1 MKSRKGITRRG
12 FLKAAGTTA
21 VAAGTSGVWAP
32 AILRAQQQPIKI
44 GHLVPLT
51 GFLSPM
57 GDYATKA
64 GQLAAEEINAAGGV
78 LGRPIQMLSDDETNP
93 GVAVQKATKMIQQ
106 DKVDFLL
113 GTVSSAVALAVM
125 EVAERY
131 QKIFINSGSN
141 SDEIRGAKCNYYT
154 FCTEASNTQYVK
166 AIGRYLVKNKN
177 YKTFY
182 ILTSDYAF
190 GHDLTRVT
198 RRLLAEL
205 GGKEIGHDLV
215 PTGTADYSS
224 YILKV
229 RNANPEVVF
238 CNVAGA
244 DQTTFLKQYT
254 EFGLK
259 IDVAGGVTDT
269 VLMWNA
275 GKDTAQG
282 VWTVIWWGDL
292 DNAWTKNFSTKYRQ
306 KYGLP
311 PENQAWGDY
320 TSIKALAQAIQMAGT
335 TDSKKVVE
343 AMEKI
348 KFDAG
353 KGRELYYRTYDH
365 QLIQPMYVVS
375 IKKTGNR
382 DQWDIFNVV
391 SEVPGKD
398 ESLEVIAPTKEEN
411 PCNMKRA

>member
-1 MKSRKGITRRG
+1 MQGRVTRRN
-12 FLKAAGTTA
+12 FLQTVGGAAA
-21 VAAGTSGVWAP
+21 AAGTSQIVAP
-32 AILRAQQQPIKI
+32 AILKAQQQPIKI
-44 GHLVPLT
+44 GHLIPLS
-51 GFLSPM
+51 GFLAPM
-57 GDYATKA
+57 GDFATKA

-78 LGRPIQMLSDDETNP
+78 LGRQVQMLADDETNP
-93 GVAVQKATKMIQQ
+93 GVAVQKATKFIQQ

-125 EVAERY
+125 DVAERN

-141 SDEIRGAKCNYYT
+141 SDEIRGAKCNYFT
-154 FCTEASNTQYVK
+154 FCSEACNTQYVK
-166 AIGRYLVKNKN
+166 AIGRYLVKAKN

-205 GGKEIGHDLV
+205 GGTKEIGHDLV

-224 YILKV
+224 YLLKV

-238 CNVAGA
+238 CNVAGG

-259 IDVAGGVTDT
+259 NDVAGGVTDT

-275 GKDTAQG
+275 GKETAQG
-282 VWTVIWWGDL
+282 VWTIIWWGDL
-292 DNAWTKNFSTKYRQ
+292 DNAYTKNFVTKYRQ
-306 KYGLP
+306 RFGFP

-320 TSIKALAQAIQMAGT
+320 TSIKVLAEAIKMAGT

-343 AMEKI
+343 ALEKI
-348 KFDAG
+348 RFDGG

-365 QLIQPMYVVS
+365 HLMQPMYVVQ
-375 IKKTGNR
+375 IKKTGNK
-382 DQWDIFNVV
+382 DKYDIFNVIA
-391 SEVPGKD
+391 EVPGKD
-398 ESLEVIAPTKEEN
+398 ESLEAIAPTKEEN
-411 PCNMKRA
+411 PCNMKRG

>member
-1 MKSRKGITRRG
+1 
-12 FLKAAGTTA
+12 
-21 VAAGTSGVWAP
+21 
-32 AILRAQQQPIKI
+32 
-44 GHLVPLT
+44 
-51 GFLSPM
+51 M
-57 GDYATKA
+57 GDYASKA
-64 GQLAAEEINAAGGV
+64 GKLAIEEINAAGGV
-78 LGRPIQMLSDDETNP
+78 LGRQLETIVDDETNP
-93 GVAVQKATKMIQQ
+93 GVGVQKATKMIQQ

-113 GTVSSAVALAVM
+113 GTVSSAVALAIM
-125 EVAERY
+125 DVAERY
-131 QKIFINSGSN
+131 QKIFFNTGSN

-198 RRLLAEL
+198 RRLLNEL

-224 YILKV
+224 YLLKI
-229 RNANPEVVF
+229 RNAKPEVIF

-292 DNAWTKNFSTKYRQ
+292 DNAWTKNFVPQVSAEVRLAAGEPGLGRLHQHQGAGRGHQDGRHHRQ
-306 KYGLP
+306 QEGGRGPGEDQVRRRQGPRAVLP
-311 PENQAWGDY
+311 HLRPPAHAADVRGRHQEDRQQGQVRH
-320 TSIKALAQAIQMAGT
+320 LQRRRRGPGQ
-335 TDSKKVVE
+335 
-343 AMEKI
+343 
-348 KFDAG
+348 
-353 KGRELYYRTYDH
+353 GREPGGDRADQGREPLQHEAR
-365 QLIQPMYVVS
+365 LIPLTAPAPLDVERGRSVS
-375 IKKTGNR
+375 GT
-382 DQWDIFNVV
+382 
-391 SEVPGKD
+391 
-398 ESLEVIAPTKEEN
+398 
-411 PCNMKRA
+411 

>member
-1 MKSRKGITRRG
+1 MSSKGINRRG
-12 FLKAAGTTA
+12 FLKTAGAAAAAAGTA
-21 VAAGTSGVWAP
+21 QFFAP
-32 AILRAQQQPIKI
+32 AILKAQQTPIKI

-57 GDYATKA
+57 GDFASKA
-64 GQLAAEEINAAGGV
+64 GKLAIDEINAAGGV
-78 LGRPIQMLSDDETNP
+78 LGRKLETIVDDETNP
-93 GVAVQKATKMIQQ
+93 GVGVQKATKMIQQ

-125 EVAERY
+125 DVAERY
-131 QKIFINSGSN
+131 QKIFFNTGSN

-198 RRLLAEL
+198 RRLLNEL

-224 YILKV
+224 YLLKV
-229 RNANPEVVF
+229 RNAKPEVIF
-238 CNVAGA
+238 CNVAGG

-269 VLMWNA
+269 VLM
-275 GKDTAQG
+275 
-282 VWTVIWWGDL
+282 
-292 DNAWTKNFSTKYRQ
+292 
-306 KYGLP
+306 
-311 PENQAWGDY
+311 
-320 TSIKALAQAIQMAGT
+320 
-335 TDSKKVVE
+335 
-343 AMEKI
+343 
-348 KFDAG
+348 
-353 KGRELYYRTYDH
+353 
-365 QLIQPMYVVS
+365 
-375 IKKTGNR
+375 
-382 DQWDIFNVV
+382 
-391 SEVPGKD
+391 
-398 ESLEVIAPTKEEN
+398 
-411 PCNMKRA
+411 

>member
-1 MKSRKGITRRG
+1 MKKGMTRRN
-12 FLKAAGTTA
+12 FLKTASAAA
-21 VAAGTSGVWAP
+21 AAAGTSTIFAP

-57 GDYATKA
+57 GDYASKA
-64 GQLAAEEINAAGGV
+64 GKLAIEEINAAGGV
-78 LGRPIQMLSDDETNP
+78 LGRQLETIVDDETNP
-93 GVAVQKATKMIQQ
+93 GVGVQKATKMIQQ

-113 GTVSSAVALAVM
+113 GTVSSAVCLAVM
-125 EVAERY
+125 DVAERY
-131 QKIFINSGSN
+131 QKIFINTGSN

-224 YILKV
+224 YILKI
-229 RNANPEVVF
+229 RNAKPEVVF
-238 CNVAGA
+238 VNVAGA
-244 DQTTFLKQYT
+244 DQTTFLKQYS

-275 GKDTAQG
+275 GKETAQG
-282 VWTVIWWGDL
+282 VWTLIWWGDL
-292 DNAWTKNFSTKYRQ
+292 DNPWTKNFTSKYRQ
-306 KYGLP
+306 KYGIP

-320 TSIKALAQAIQMAGT
+320 TSINALAQAIKMAGT
-335 TDSKKVVE
+335 TDTKKVIE

-348 KFDAG
+348 KFDGG
-353 KGRELYYRTYDH
+353 KGRDLYYRPYDH
-365 QLIQPMYVVS
+365 QLIQPMYVVD
-375 IKKTGNR
+375 IKKTGNK
-382 DQWDIFNVV
+382 DKYDIFNVV
-391 SEVPGKD
+391 AEVPGKD
-398 ESLEVIAPTKEEN
+398 ENMEAIAPTKEEN
-411 PCNMKRA
+411 PCNMKRG

>member
-1 MKSRKGITRRG
+1 MKKGMTRRN
-12 FLKAAGTTA
+12 FLKTATAAA
-21 VAAGTSGVWAP
+21 AAAGTSQIFAP
-32 AILRAQQQPIKI
+32 AFLKAQQTPIKI

-57 GDYATKA
+57 GDYASKA
-64 GQLAAEEINAAGGV
+64 GKLAIEEINAAGGV
-78 LGRPIQMLSDDETNP
+78 LGRQLETIVDDETNP
-93 GVAVQKATKMIQQ
+93 GVGVQKATKLIQQ

-113 GTVSSAVALAVM
+113 GTVSSAVALAIM
-125 EVAERY
+125 DVAERY
-131 QKIFINSGSN
+131 QKIFFNTGSN
-141 SDEIRGAKCNYYT
+141 SDEIRGGKCNYYT

-198 RRLLAEL
+198 RRLLNEL

-224 YILKV
+224 YLLKI
-229 RNANPEVVF
+229 RNAKPEVIF
-238 CNVAGA
+238 CNVAGG

-292 DNAWTKNFSTKYRQ
+292 EQRVHQEIRDRRIGRSTASRRRTRP
-306 KYGLP
+306 GATTPASRCLA
-311 PENQAWGDY
+311 EA
-320 TSIKALAQAIQMAGT
+320 IKMAGT
-335 TDSKKVVE
+335 TESKKVVE
-343 AMEKI
+343 ALEKI
-348 KFDAG
+348 KFDGG

-365 QLIQPMYVVS
+365 QLMQPMYVVD
-375 IKKTGNR
+375 IKKTGNK
-382 DQWDIFNVV
+382 DKYDIFNIVA
-391 SEVPGKD
+391 EVPGKD
-398 ESLEVIAPTKEEN
+398 ESLEVIAATKEEN
-411 PCNMKRA
+411 PCSMKRG

>member
-1 MKSRKGITRRG
+1 MKKGMTRRN
-12 FLKAAGTTA
+12 FLKTATAAA
-21 VAAGTSGVWAP
+21 AAAGTSQIIAP
-32 AILRAQQQPIKI
+32 AFLKAQQTPIKI

-57 GDYATKA
+57 GDYASKA
-64 GQLAAEEINAAGGV
+64 GKLATEEINAAGGV
-78 LGRPIQMLSDDETNP
+78 LGRQLETIVDDETNP
-93 GVAVQKATKMIQQ
+93 GVGVQKATKMIQQ

-113 GTVSSAVALAVM
+113 GTVSSAVALAIM
-125 EVAERY
+125 DVAERY
-131 QKIFINSGSN
+131 QKIFINTGSN
-141 SDEIRGAKCNYYT
+141 SDDIRGKNCNYYT
-154 FCTEASNTQYVK
+154 FSTEASNTQYVK

-224 YILKV
+224 YILKI
-229 RNANPEVVF
+229 RNAKPEVVF
-238 CNVAGA
+238 VNVAGA
-244 DQTTFLKQYT
+244 DQTTFLKQYS

-275 GKDTAQG
+275 GKETAQG
-282 VWTVIWWGDL
+282 VWTLIWWGDL
-292 DNAWTKNFSTKYRQ
+292 DNPWTKNFTSKYRQ
-306 KYGLP
+306 KYGMP

-320 TSIKALAQAIQMAGT
+320 TSINALAQAIKMAGS
-335 TDSKKVVE
+335 TDTKKVIE

-348 KFDAG
+348 KFDGG
-353 KGRELYYRTYDH
+353 KGRELYYRPYDH
-365 QLIQPMYVVS
+365 QLIQPMYVVD
-375 IKKTGNR
+375 IKKTGNK
-382 DQWDIFNVV
+382 DKYDIFNVV
-391 SEVPGKD
+391 AEVPGKD
-398 ESLEVIAPTKEEN
+398 ENMEAIAPTKEEN
-411 PCNMKRA
+411 PCNMKRG

>member
-1 MKSRKGITRRG
+1 MIKKSLSRRN
-12 FLKAAGTTA
+12 FLKAAGATA
-21 VAAGTSGVWAP
+21 AVAGTSGIFAP
-32 AILRAQQQPIKI
+32 AILRAQQTPIKI

-57 GDYATKA
+57 GDYASKA
-64 GQLAAEEINAAGGV
+64 GKLAIEEINAAGGV
-78 LGRPIQMLSDDETNP
+78 LGRQLETIVDDETNP
-93 GVAVQKATKMIQQ
+93 GVGVQKATKMIQQ

-113 GTVSSAVALAVM
+113 GTVSSAVALAIM
-125 EVAERY
+125 DVAERY
-131 QKIFINSGSN
+131 QKIFINTGSN
-141 SDEIRGAKCNYYT
+141 SDEIRGGKCNYYT

-198 RRLLAEL
+198 RRLLGEL
-205 GGKEIGHDLV
+205 GGKEVGHDLV

-224 YILKV
+224 FILKI
-229 RNANPEVVF
+229 RNAKPEVVF
-238 CNVAGA
+238 VNVAGA
-244 DQTTFLKQYT
+244 DQTTFLKQYS

-275 GKDTAQG
+275 GKETAQG
-282 VWTVIWWGDL
+282 VWTLIWWGDL
-292 DNAWTKNFSTKYRQ
+292 DNPWTKNFTSKYRQ
-306 KYGLP
+306 KYGIP

-320 TSIKALAQAIQMAGT
+320 TSINALAQAIKLAGS
-335 TDSKKVVE
+335 TDTKKVIE

-348 KFDAG
+348 KFDGG

-365 QLIQPMYVVS
+365 QLIQPMYVVD
-375 IKKTGNR
+375 IKKTGNK
-382 DQWDIFNVV
+382 DKYDIFNVV
-391 SEVPGKD
+391 AEVPGKD
-398 ESLEVIAPTKEEN
+398 ENMESIAPTKEEN
-411 PCNMKRA
+411 PCNMKRG

>member
-1 MKSRKGITRRG
+1 MIKKSLSRRN
-12 FLKAAGTTA
+12 FLKAAGATA
-21 VAAGTSGVWAP
+21 AVAGTSGIFAP
-32 AILRAQQQPIKI
+32 AILRAQQTPIKI

-57 GDYATKA
+57 GDYASKA
-64 GQLAAEEINAAGGV
+64 GKLAVEEINAAGGV
-78 LGRPIQMLSDDETNP
+78 LGRQLETIVDDETNP
-93 GVAVQKATKMIQQ
+93 GVGVQKATKMIQQ

-125 EVAERY
+125 DVAERY
-131 QKIFINSGSN
+131 QKIFFNTGSN
-141 SDEIRGAKCNYYT
+141 SDEIRGGKCNYYT

-198 RRLLAEL
+198 RRLLNEL

-224 YILKV
+224 FILKI
-229 RNANPEVVF
+229 RNAKPEVIFV
-238 CNVAGA
+238 NLAGA
-244 DQTTFLKQYT
+244 DQTTFLKQYS

-275 GKDTAQG
+275 GKETAQG
-282 VWTVIWWGDL
+282 VWTLIWWGDL
-292 DNAWTKNFSTKYRQ
+292 DNPWTKNFVSKYRA

-320 TSIKALAQAIQMAGT
+320 TSIKVLAEAIKMAGT
-335 TDSKKVVE
+335 TESKKVVE
-343 AMEKI
+343 ALEKI
-348 KFDAG
+348 KFDGG

-365 QLIQPMYVVS
+365 QLMQPMYVVD
-375 IKKTGNR
+375 IKKTGNK
-382 DQWDIFNVV
+382 DKWDIFNVV
-391 SEVPGKD
+391 AEMPGKD

-411 PCNMKRA
+411 PCNMKRG

>member
-1 MKSRKGITRRG
+1 MKKGMTRRN
-12 FLKAAGTTA
+12 FLKTATAAA
-21 VAAGTSGVWAP
+21 AAAGTSQIFAP
-32 AILRAQQQPIKI
+32 AILKAQQTPIKI
-44 GHLVPLT
+44 GHLIPLS
-51 GFLSPM
+51 GFLAPM
-57 GDYATKA
+57 GDFAQKA

-78 LGRPIQMLSDDETNP
+78 LGRQIQTLADDETNP
-93 GVAVQKATKMIQQ
+93 GVAVQKATKFIQQ

-125 EVAERY
+125 DVAERY
-131 QKIFINSGSN
+131 QKIFINTGSN

-154 FCTEASNTQYVK
+154 FCSEASNTQYVK

-198 RRLLAEL
+198 RRLLNEL

-224 YILKV
+224 YLLKV
-229 RNANPEVVF
+229 RNAKPEVIFV
-238 CNVAGA
+238 NVAGA

-275 GKDTAQG
+275 GKETAQG
-282 VWTVIWWGDL
+282 VWTLIWWGDL
-292 DNAWTKNFSTKYRQ
+292 DNAWTKNFVSKYRQ
-306 KYGLP
+306 KYGFP

-320 TSIKALAQAIQMAGT
+320 SSIKVLAEAIKMAGT

-343 AMEKI
+343 ALEKI
-348 KFDAG
+348 KFDGG

-365 QLIQPMYVVS
+365 QLMQPMYVVD
-375 IKKTGNR
+375 IKKTGNK
-382 DQWDIFNVV
+382 DKWDIFNVV
-391 SEVPGKD
+391 AEVPGKD

-411 PCNMKRA
+411 PCNMKRG

>member
-1 MKSRKGITRRG
+1 MSMKGVTRRRFIKATG
-12 FLKAAGTTA
+12 AAAAAGTA
-21 VAAGTSGVWAP
+21 QIFAP
-32 AILRAQQQPIKI
+32 AILKAQQQPIKI

-51 GFLSPM
+51 GFLGPM
-57 GDYATKA
+57 GDYAAKA
-64 GQLAAEEINAAGGV
+64 GKLAVEEINAAGGV
-78 LGRPIQMLSDDETNP
+78 LGRQVETIVDDETNP
-93 GVAVQKATKMIQQ
+93 GVGVQKATKMIQQ

-113 GTVSSAVALAVM
+113 GTVSSAVALAIM
-125 EVAERY
+125 DVAERY
-131 QKIFINSGSN
+131 QKIFFNTGSN

-154 FCTEASNTQYVK
+154 FSTEASNTQYVK
-166 AIGRYLVKNKN
+166 TIGRYLLKNRH

-198 RRLLAEL
+198 RRLLNEL

-224 YILKV
+224 YILKI
-229 RNANPEVVF
+229 RNAKPECIIV
-238 CNVAGA
+238 NVAGS
-244 DQTTFLKQYT
+244 DQTTFLKQYS
-254 EFGLK
+254 EFGLN
-259 IDVAGGVTDT
+259 IDIAGGVTDT

-275 GKDTAQG
+275 GKDAAQG
-282 VWTVIWWGDL
+282 VWTLIWWGDL
-292 DNAWTKNFSTKYRQ
+292 DNAWTKNFSSKYRQ

-320 TSIKALAQAIQMAGT
+320 TSLKALAEAVKMAGT

-343 AMEKI
+343 ALEKI
-348 KFDAG
+348 KFDGG

-382 DQWDIFNVV
+382 DKWDIFNVV
-391 SEVPGKD
+391 AEVPGKD

>member
-1 MKSRKGITRRG
+1 VGG
-12 FLKAAGTTA
+12 AAA
-21 VAAGTSGVWAP
+21 AAGTSQIVAP
-32 AILRAQQQPIKI
+32 AILKAQQQPIKI
-44 GHLVPLT
+44 GHLIPLS
-51 GFLSPM
+51 GFLAPM
-57 GDYATKA
+57 GDFATKA

-78 LGRPIQMLSDDETNP
+78 LGRQVQMLADDETNP
-93 GVAVQKATKMIQQ
+93 GVAVQKATKFIQQ

-125 EVAERY
+125 DVAERN

-141 SDEIRGAKCNYYT
+141 SDEIRGAKCNYFT
-154 FCTEASNTQYVK
+154 FCSEACNTQYVK
-166 AIGRYLVKNKN
+166 AIGRYLVKAKN

-205 GGKEIGHDLV
+205 GGTKEIGHDLV

-224 YILKV
+224 YLLKV

-238 CNVAGA
+238 CNVAGG

-259 IDVAGGVTDT
+259 NDVAGGVTDT

-275 GKDTAQG
+275 GKETAQG
-282 VWTVIWWGDL
+282 VWTIIWWGDL
-292 DNAWTKNFSTKYRQ
+292 DNAYTKNFVTKYRQ
-306 KYGLP
+306 RFGFP

-320 TSIKALAQAIQMAGT
+320 TSIKVLAEAIKMAGT

-343 AMEKI
+343 ALEKI
-348 KFDAG
+348 RFDGG

-365 QLIQPMYVVS
+365 QLMQPMYVVQ
-375 IKKTGNR
+375 IKKTGNK
-382 DQWDIFNVV
+382 DKYDIFNVIA
-391 SEVPGKD
+391 EVPGKD
-398 ESLEVIAPTKEEN
+398 ESLEAIAPTKEEN
-411 PCNMKRA
+411 PCNMKRG

>member
-1 MKSRKGITRRG
+1 MKKREISRRH
-12 FLKAAGTTA
+12 FLKTTCGLA
-21 VAAGTSGVWAP
+21 VAAGASQIFAP
-32 AILRAQQQPIKI
+32 AILKAQQQPIKI
-44 GHLVPLT
+44 GHLIPLT

-57 GDYATKA
+57 GDYAAKA
-64 GQLAAEEINAAGGV
+64 GKLAIEEINAAGGV
-78 LGRPIQMLSDDETNP
+78 LGRQMETIVDDETNP
-93 GVAVQKATKMIQQ
+93 GVGVQKATKMIQQ

-113 GTVSSAVALAVM
+113 GTVSSAVALAIM
-125 EVAERY
+125 DVAERY
-131 QKIFINSGSN
+131 QKIFINTGSN
-141 SDEIRGAKCNYYT
+141 SDEIRGRKCNYYT
-154 FCTEASNTQYVK
+154 FSTEASNTQYVK
-166 AIGRYLVKNKN
+166 AIGRYLVKSKN

-205 GGKEIGHDLV
+205 GGKEVGHDLV

-224 YILKV
+224 YILKI

-244 DQTTFLKQYT
+244 DQTTFLKQYS

-275 GKDTAQG
+275 GKDAAQG
-282 VWTVIWWGDL
+282 VWTLIWWGDL
-292 DNAWTKNFSTKYRQ
+292 DNPWTKNFTSKYRQ
-306 KYGLP
+306 KYGMP

-320 TSIKALAQAIQMAGT
+320 TSIKALAQAIKQAGT
-335 TDSKKVVE
+335 TEAKKVIE
-343 AMEKI
+343 ALEKI
-348 KFDAG
+348 KFDGG
-353 KGRELYYRTYDH
+353 KGRELYYRPYDH

-375 IKKTGNR
+375 IKKTGNK
-382 DQWDIFNVV
+382 DQYDIFNVV
-391 SEVPGKD
+391 AEVPGKD
-398 ESLEVIAPTKEEN
+398 ENMEAIAPTKEEN
-411 PCNMKRA
+411 PCNMNRG

>member
-1 MKSRKGITRRG
+1 MQGRVTRRN
-12 FLKAAGTTA
+12 FLQTVGGAAA
-21 VAAGTSGVWAP
+21 AAGTSQIVAP
-32 AILRAQQQPIKI
+32 AILKAQQQPIKI
-44 GHLVPLT
+44 GHLIPLS
-51 GFLSPM
+51 GFLAPM
-57 GDYATKA
+57 GDFATKA

-78 LGRPIQMLSDDETNP
+78 LGRQVQMLADDETNP
-93 GVAVQKATKMIQQ
+93 GVAVQKATKFIQQ

-113 GTVSSAVALAVM
+113 VTVSSAVALAVM
-125 EVAERY
+125 DVAERN

-141 SDEIRGAKCNYYT
+141 SDEIRGAKCNYFT
-154 FCTEASNTQYVK
+154 FCSEACNTQYVK
-166 AIGRYLVKNKN
+166 AIGRYLVKAKN

-205 GGKEIGHDLV
+205 GGTKEIGHDLV

-224 YILKV
+224 YLLKV

-238 CNVAGA
+238 CNVAGG

-259 IDVAGGVTDT
+259 NDVAGGVTDT

-275 GKDTAQG
+275 GKETAQG
-282 VWTVIWWGDL
+282 VWTIIWWGDL
-292 DNAWTKNFSTKYRQ
+292 DNAYTKNFVTKYRQ
-306 KYGLP
+306 RFGFP

-320 TSIKALAQAIQMAGT
+320 TSIKVLAEAIKMAGT

-343 AMEKI
+343 ALEKI
-348 KFDAG
+348 RFDGG

-365 QLIQPMYVVS
+365 QLMQPMYVVQ
-375 IKKTGNR
+375 IKKTGNK
-382 DQWDIFNVV
+382 DKYDIFNVIA
-391 SEVPGKD
+391 EVPGKD
-398 ESLEVIAPTKEEN
+398 ESLEAIAPTKEEN
-411 PCNMKRA
+411 PCNMKRG

>member
-1 MKSRKGITRRG
+1 MKKSMTRRN
-12 FLKAAGTTA
+12 FLKTATAAA
-21 VAAGTSGVWAP
+21 AAAGTSQIFAP
-32 AILRAQQQPIKI
+32 AILKAQQQPIKI

-57 GDYATKA
+57 GDYASKA
-64 GQLAAEEINAAGGV
+64 GKLAIEEINAAGGV
-78 LGRPIQMLSDDETNP
+78 LGRKLETIVDDETNP
-93 GVAVQKATKMIQQ
+93 GVGVQKATKMIQQ

-125 EVAERY
+125 DVAERY
-131 QKIFINSGSN
+131 QKIFFNTGSN

-166 AIGRYLVKNKN
+166 AIGRYLVKSKN

-198 RRLLAEL
+198 RRLLNEL

-224 YILKV
+224 YLLKV
-229 RNANPEVVF
+229 RNAKPEVIF
-238 CNVAGA
+238 CNVAGG

-292 DNAWTKNFSTKYRQ
+292 NNEFTKKFVSAYRQ
-306 KYGLP
+306 KYGQP

-320 TSIKALAQAIQMAGT
+320 TSIKVLAQAIQQAGT
-335 TDSKKVVE
+335 TDSKKVVD
-343 AMEKI
+343 ALEKI
-348 KFDAG
+348 KFDGG

-365 QLIQPMYVVS
+365 QLMQPMYVVD
-375 IKKTGNR
+375 IKKTGNK
-382 DQWDIFNVV
+382 DKYDIFNIVA
-391 SEVPGKD
+391 EVPGKD

-411 PCNMKRA
+411 PCNMKRG

>member
-1 MKSRKGITRRG
+1 MKKGMTRRN
-12 FLKAAGTTA
+12 FLKTAGAAAAAAGTTQIF
-21 VAAGTSGVWAP
+21 AP

-44 GHLVPLT
+44 GHLIPLT

-57 GDYATKA
+57 GDYAAKA
-64 GQLAAEEINAAGGV
+64 GKLAIEEINGAGGV
-78 LGRPIQMLSDDETNP
+78 LGKPLETIVDDETNP
-93 GVAVQKATKMIQQ
+93 GVGVQKATKMIQQ

-113 GTVSSAVALAVM
+113 GTVSSAVCLAVM
-125 EVAERY
+125 DVAERY

-141 SDEIRGAKCNYYT
+141 SDDIRGKNCNYYT

-205 GGKEIGHDLV
+205 GGKEVGHDLV

-229 RNANPEVVF
+229 RNANPEVIF

-244 DQTTFLKQYT
+244 DQTTFLKQYS

-282 VWTVIWWGDL
+282 VWTLIWWGDL
-292 DNAWTKNFSTKYRQ
+292 DNPWTKNFTAKYRQ
-306 KYGLP
+306 KYGFP

-320 TSIKALAQAIQMAGT
+320 TSIKALAQAVNLAGT

-375 IKKTGNR
+375 IKKTGNK
-382 DQWDIFNVV
+382 DKYDIFNVV
-391 SEVPGKD
+391 AEVPGKD
-398 ESLEVIAPTKEEN
+398 ENLEVIAPTKEEN
-411 PCNMKRA
+411 PCNMKRG

>member
-1 MKSRKGITRRG
+1 MKKRISRRG
-12 FLKAAGTTA
+12 FLKAAATTA
-21 VAAGTSGVWAP
+21 VAAGTSGLFAP
-32 AILRAQQQPIKI
+32 AILRAQPRPIKI

-51 GFLSPM
+51 GFLSPL
-57 GDYATKA
+57 GDYASKA
-64 GQLAAEEINAAGGV
+64 GKLAVEEINAAGGV
-78 LGRPIQMLSDDETNP
+78 LGRQLETIVDDETNP
-93 GVAVQKATKMIQQ
+93 GVGVQKATKMIQQ

-125 EVAERY
+125 DVAERY
-131 QKIFINSGSN
+131 QKIFINTGSN

-166 AIGRYLVKNKN
+166 AIGRYLVKHKN

-198 RRLLAEL
+198 RRLLGEL

-215 PTGTADYSS
+215 PTGTTDYSS
-224 YILKV
+224 FILKI
-229 RNANPEVVF
+229 RNANTEVVF

-244 DQTTFLKQYT
+244 DQTTFLKQYS

-275 GKDTAQG
+275 GKDAAQG

-292 DNAWTKNFSTKYRQ
+292 DNPWTKNFTSKYRQ

-320 TSIKALAQAIQMAGT
+320 TSIKALAQAITMAGT
-335 TDSKKVVE
+335 TDTRKVIE

-348 KFDAG
+348 KFDGG

-375 IKKTGNR
+375 IKKTGNK
-382 DQWDIFNVV
+382 DKYDIFNVEA
-391 SEVPGKD
+391 EVPGGN
-398 ESLEVIAPTKEEN
+398 ESAEAIAPTKEEN
-411 PCNMKRA
+411 PCNMKRV

>member
-1 MKSRKGITRRG
+1 MKKGVTRRG
-12 FLKAAGTTA
+12 FLKAAATTA
-21 VAAGTSGVWAP
+21 AAAGAIEIFAP

-57 GDYATKA
+57 GDYASKA
-64 GQLAAEEINAAGGV
+64 GKLAVEEINAAGGV
-78 LGRPIQMLSDDETNP
+78 LGRKLETIVDDETNP
-93 GVAVQKATKMIQQ
+93 GVGVQKATKMIQQ

-113 GTVSSAVALAVM
+113 GTVSSAVALAIM
-125 EVAERY
+125 DVADRY
-131 QKIFINSGSN
+131 QKIFFNTGSN
-141 SDEIRGAKCNYYT
+141 SDDIRGKNCNYYT
-154 FCTEASNTQYVK
+154 FSTEASNTQYVK

-198 RRLLAEL
+198 RRLLNEL

-224 YILKV
+224 YLLKI
-229 RNANPEVVF
+229 RNANPEVIFV
-238 CNVAGA
+238 NVAGA

-254 EFGLK
+254 EFGMK

-275 GKDTAQG
+275 GKETAQG
-282 VWTVIWWGDL
+282 VWTLIWWGDL
-292 DNAWTKNFSTKYRQ
+292 DNAWTKNFVSKYRA

-320 TSIKALAQAIQMAGT
+320 TSLKVLAEAIKMAGT

-343 AMEKI
+343 ALEKV
-348 KFDAG
+348 KFDGG
-353 KGRELYYRTYDH
+353 KGRELYYRTWDH
-365 QLIQPMYVVS
+365 QLIQPMYVVD
-375 IKKTGNR
+375 IKKTGNK
-382 DQWDIFNVV
+382 DKWDVFNVV
-391 SEVPGKD
+391 AEVPGKD
-398 ESLEVIAPTKEEN
+398 ENMESIAPTKEEN

>member
-1 MKSRKGITRRG
+1 MSTKGINRRG
-12 FLKAAGTTA
+12 FLKTAGAAAAAAGTA
-21 VAAGTSGVWAP
+21 QFFAP
-32 AILRAQQQPIKI
+32 AILKAQQTPIKI

-57 GDYATKA
+57 GDFASKA
-64 GQLAAEEINAAGGV
+64 GKLAIEEINAAGGV
-78 LGRPIQMLSDDETNP
+78 LGRKLETIVDDETNP
-93 GVAVQKATKMIQQ
+93 GVGVQKATKMIQQ

-125 EVAERY
+125 DVAERY
-131 QKIFINSGSN
+131 QKIFFNTGSN

-198 RRLLAEL
+198 RRLLNEL

-224 YILKV
+224 FLLKV
-229 RNANPEVVF
+229 RNAKPEVIF
-238 CNVAGA
+238 CNVAGS

-269 VLMWNA
+269 ILMWNT

-292 DNAWTKNFSTKYRQ
+292 DNPWTKNFTAKYRQ
-306 KYGLP
+306 KYGQP

-320 TSIKALAQAIQMAGT
+320 TSIKVLAEAIKMAGT

-343 AMEKI
+343 ALEKV
-348 KFDAG
+348 KFDGG
-353 KGRELYYRTYDH
+353 KGRELYYRAYDH
-365 QLIQPMYVVS
+365 QLMQPMYVVD
-375 IKKTGNR
+375 IKKTGNK
-382 DQWDIFNVV
+382 DKWDIFNVV
-391 SEVPGKD
+391 GEVPGKD

-411 PCNMKRA
+411 PCNMKRG

>member
-21 VAAGTSGVWAP
+21 MVAGTSGVWAP
-32 AILRAQQQPIKI
+32 AILKAQQQPIKI
-44 GHLVPLT
+44 GHLIPLT

-64 GQLAAEEINAAGGV
+64 GQLAAEEINASGGV
-78 LGRPIQMLSDDETNP
+78 LGRPIQMLADDETNP

-154 FCTEASNTQYVK
+154 FCSEASNTQYVK

-238 CNVAGA
+238 CNVAGG
-244 DQTTFLKQYT
+244 DQTTFLKQYS

-292 DNAWTKNFSTKYRQ
+292 NNEYTKNFVTKYRQ

-320 TSIKALAQAIQMAGT
+320 TSVKALAQAVQMAGT

-353 KGRELYYRTYDH
+353 KGRELYYRPYDH
-365 QLIQPMYVVS
+365 QLMQPMYVVS
-375 IKKTGNR
+375 IKKTGNK

>member
-1 MKSRKGITRRG
+1 MKKGMTRRN
-12 FLKAAGTTA
+12 FLKTAGAAA
-21 VAAGTSGVWAP
+21 AAAGTSQIYAP
-32 AILRAQQQPIKI
+32 AILRAQQTPIKI
-44 GHLVPLT
+44 GHLIPLS
-51 GFLSPM
+51 GFLAPM
-57 GDYATKA
+57 GDFATKA

-78 LGRPIQMLSDDETNP
+78 LGRQIQMLADDETNP
-93 GVAVQKATKMIQQ
+93 GVAVQKATKFIQQ

-125 EVAERY
+125 DVAERN
-131 QKIFINSGSN
+131 QKIFINTGSN

-154 FCTEASNTQYVK
+154 FCSEACNTQYVK
-166 AIGRYLVKNKN
+166 AIGRYLVKAKN

-205 GGKEIGHDLV
+205 GGTKEVGHDLV

-224 YILKV
+224 YLLKV

-238 CNVAGA
+238 CNVAGG

-259 IDVAGGVTDT
+259 NDVAGGVTDT

-292 DNAWTKNFSTKYRQ
+292 DNAYTKNFVTKYRQ
-306 KYGLP
+306 RFGFP

-320 TSIKALAQAIQMAGT
+320 TSIKVLAEAIKMAGT

-343 AMEKI
+343 ALEKV
-348 KFDAG
+348 KFDGG

-365 QLIQPMYVVS
+365 QLMQPMYVVQ
-375 IKKTGNR
+375 IKKTGNK
-382 DQWDIFNVV
+382 DKYDIFNVIA
-391 SEVPGKD
+391 EVPGKD
-398 ESLEVIAPTKEEN
+398 ESLEAIAPTKEEN
-411 PCNMKRA
+411 PCNMKRG

>member
-1 MKSRKGITRRG
+1 
-12 FLKAAGTTA
+12 
-21 VAAGTSGVWAP
+21 
-32 AILRAQQQPIKI
+32 
-44 GHLVPLT
+44 
-51 GFLSPM
+51 
-57 GDYATKA
+57 
-64 GQLAAEEINAAGGV
+64 
-78 LGRPIQMLSDDETNP
+78 
-93 GVAVQKATKMIQQ
+93 MIQQ

-125 EVAERY
+125 DVAERY
-131 QKIFINSGSN
+131 QKIFFNTGSN

-198 RRLLAEL
+198 RRLLNEL

-224 YILKV
+224 FLLKV
-229 RNANPEVVF
+229 RNAKPEVIF
-238 CNVAGA
+238 CNVAGS

-269 VLMWNA
+269 ILMWNT

-292 DNAWTKNFSTKYRQ
+292 DNPWTKNFTAKYRQ
-306 KYGLP
+306 KYGQP

-320 TSIKALAQAIQMAGT
+320 TSIKVLAEAIKMAGT
-335 TDSKKVVE
+335 TESKKVAE
-343 AMEKI
+343 ALEKV
-348 KFDAG
+348 KFDGG
-353 KGRELYYRTYDH
+353 KGRELYYRAYDH
-365 QLIQPMYVVS
+365 QLMQPMYVVD
-375 IKKTGNR
+375 IKKTGNK
-382 DQWDIFNVV
+382 DKWDIFNVV
-391 SEVPGKD
+391 GEVPGKD
-398 ESLEVIAPTKEEN
+398 ESLEVIASTKEEN
-411 PCNMKRA
+411 TCNMKRG

>member
-1 MKSRKGITRRG
+1 MKKGISRRS
-12 FLKAAGTTA
+12 FLKTAGG
-21 VAAGTSGVWAP
+21 VAAAASTAQIFAP

-57 GDYATKA
+57 GDYASKA
-64 GQLAAEEINAAGGV
+64 GKLAVEEINAAGGV
-78 LGRPIQMLSDDETNP
+78 LGRKLETIVEDETNP
-93 GVAVQKATKMIQQ
+93 GVGVQKATKLIQQ
-106 DKVDFLL
+106 DKADFLL
-113 GTVSSAVALAVM
+113 GTVSSAVALAIM
-125 EVAERY
+125 PVAERY
-131 QKIFINSGSN
+131 QKIFFNTGSN

-166 AIGRYLVKNKN
+166 AIGRYLIKNKN
-177 YKTFY
+177 YKSFY

-229 RNANPEVVF
+229 RNAKPECII
-238 CNVAGA
+238 CNVAGS
-244 DQTTFLKQYT
+244 DQTTFLKQYS

-275 GKDTAQG
+275 GKEAAQG
-282 VWTVIWWGDL
+282 VWTVIWWGDV
-292 DNAWTKNFSTKYRQ
+292 DNTWTKNFVAKYRA
-306 KYGLP
+306 KYNMP

-320 TSIKALAQAIQMAGT
+320 ASLKALAEAIKMAGT

-343 AMEKI
+343 ALEKV
-348 KFDAG
+348 KFDGG
-353 KGRELYYRTYDH
+353 KGRELYYRSYDH
-365 QLIQPMYVVS
+365 QLMQPMYVAS
-375 IKKTGNR
+375 IKKTGNK
-382 DQWDIFNVV
+382 DKWDIFNIEA
-391 SEVPGKD
+391 SVPGKD

-411 PCNMKRA
+411 PCDMKRG

>member
-1 MKSRKGITRRG
+1 MEKKSISRRR
-12 FLKAAGTTA
+12 FIKTASAAAAAAGTA
-21 VAAGTSGVWAP
+21 QIFAP
-32 AILRAQQQPIKI
+32 AILKAQQQPIKI

-57 GDYATKA
+57 GDFASKA
-64 GQLAAEEINAAGGV
+64 GKLAIEEINAAGGV
-78 LGRPIQMLSDDETNP
+78 LGRKLETIVDDETNP
-93 GVAVQKATKMIQQ
+93 GVGVQKATKMIQQ

-125 EVAERY
+125 DVAERY
-131 QKIFINSGSN
+131 QKIFFNTGSN

-198 RRLLAEL
+198 RRLLNEL

-224 YILKV
+224 FLLKV
-229 RNANPEVVF
+229 RNAKPEVIF
-238 CNVAGA
+238 CNVAGS

-269 VLMWNA
+269 ILMWNT

-292 DNAWTKNFSTKYRQ
+292 DNPWTKNFTAKYRQ
-306 KYGLP
+306 KYGQP

-320 TSIKALAQAIQMAGT
+320 TSIKVLAGAIKMAGT
-335 TDSKKVVE
+335 TESKKVVE
-343 AMEKI
+343 ALEKI
-348 KFDAG
+348 KFDGG

-365 QLIQPMYVVS
+365 QLMQPMYVVD
-375 IKKTGNR
+375 IKKTGNK
-382 DQWDIFNVV
+382 DKYDIFNIVA
-391 SEVPGKD
+391 EVPGKD
-398 ESLEVIAPTKEEN
+398 ESLEVIAATKEEN
-411 PCNMKRA
+411 PCSMKRG

>member
-1 MKSRKGITRRG
+1 MKKGVTRRG
-12 FLKAAGTTA
+12 FLKAAATTA
-21 VAAGTSGVWAP
+21 VAAGASQIFAP

-44 GHLVPLT
+44 GHLIPLT

-57 GDYATKA
+57 GDYASKA
-64 GQLAAEEINAAGGV
+64 GKLAIEEINAAGGV
-78 LGRPIQMLSDDETNP
+78 LGRQLETIVDDETNP

-125 EVAERY
+125 DVAERY

-141 SDEIRGAKCNYYT
+141 SDEIRGGKCNYYT

-198 RRLLAEL
+198 RRLLGEL
-205 GGKEIGHDLV
+205 GGKEVGHDLV

-224 YILKV
+224 FILKI
-229 RNANPEVVF
+229 RNAKPEVVF
-238 CNVAGA
+238 VNVAGA
-244 DQTTFLKQYT
+244 DQTTFLKQYS

-275 GKDTAQG
+275 GKETAQG
-282 VWTVIWWGDL
+282 VWTLIWWGDL
-292 DNAWTKNFSTKYRQ
+292 DNPWTKNFTSKYRQ
-306 KYGLP
+306 KYGIP

-320 TSIKALAQAIQMAGT
+320 TSINALAQAIKMAGT
-335 TDSKKVVE
+335 TDTKKVIA
-343 AMEKI
+343 AMAKI
-348 KFDAG
+348 KFDGG
-353 KGRELYYRTYDH
+353 KGREQHYPTHDH
-365 QLIQPMYVVS
+365 QLMQPMYVVS
-375 IKKTGNR
+375 IKKTGNK
-382 DQWDIFNVV
+382 DKYDIFNVV
-391 SEVPGKD
+391 TEVPGKD
-398 ESLEVIAPTKEEN
+398 ENMEAIAPTKEEN
-411 PCNMKRA
+411 PCNMKRG

>member
-1 MKSRKGITRRG
+1 MERKGISRRR
-12 FLKAAGTTA
+12 FIRTASAAAAAAGTA
-21 VAAGTSGVWAP
+21 QIFAP
-32 AILRAQQQPIKI
+32 AILKAQQQPIKI

-57 GDYATKA
+57 GDFASKA
-64 GQLAAEEINAAGGV
+64 GKLAIEEINAAGGV
-78 LGRPIQMLSDDETNP
+78 LGRKLETIVDDETNP
-93 GVAVQKATKMIQQ
+93 GVGVQKATKLIQQ

-113 GTVSSAVALAVM
+113 GTVSSAVALAIM
-125 EVAERY
+125 DVADRY
-131 QKIFINSGSN
+131 QKIFFNTGSN

-198 RRLLAEL
+198 RRLLNEL

-224 YILKV
+224 FLLKV
-229 RNANPEVVF
+229 RNAKPEVIF
-238 CNVAGA
+238 CNVAGS

-269 VLMWNA
+269 ILMWNA

-292 DNAWTKNFSTKYRQ
+292 DNAWTKNFTAKYRQ
-306 KYGLP
+306 KYGQP

-320 TSIKALAQAIQMAGT
+320 TSIKVLAEAIKMAGT
-335 TDSKKVVE
+335 TESKKVAE
-343 AMEKI
+343 ALEKV
-348 KFDAG
+348 KFDGG

-365 QLIQPMYVVS
+365 QLMQPMYVVD
-375 IKKTGNR
+375 IKKTGNK

-391 SEVPGKD
+391 AEVPGKD
-398 ESLEVIAPTKEEN
+398 ESLEVIASTKEEN
-411 PCNMKRA
+411 TCNMKRG

>member
-1 MKSRKGITRRG
+1 MKKGLTRRN
-12 FLKAAGTTA
+12 FLKTAGAAA
-21 VAAGTSGVWAP
+21 AAAGTSGLFAP
-32 AILRAQQQPIKI
+32 AILRAQQTPIKI

-57 GDYATKA
+57 GDYASKA
-64 GQLAAEEINAAGGV
+64 GKLAIEEINAAGGV
-78 LGRPIQMLSDDETNP
+78 LGRKLETIVDDETNP
-93 GVAVQKATKMIQQ
+93 GVGVQKATKMIQQ

-113 GTVSSAVALAVM
+113 GTVSSAVALAIM
-125 EVAERY
+125 DVADRY
-131 QKIFINSGSN
+131 QKIFFNTGSN
-141 SDEIRGAKCNYYT
+141 SDEIRGGKCNYYT

-166 AIGRYLVKNKN
+166 AIGRYLVKSKN

-198 RRLLAEL
+198 RRLLNEL

-224 YILKV
+224 YLLKI
-229 RNANPEVVF
+229 RNAKPEVIFV
-238 CNVAGA
+238 NVAGA

-254 EFGLK
+254 EFGMK

-275 GKDTAQG
+275 GKETAQG
-282 VWTVIWWGDL
+282 VWTLIWWGDL
-292 DNAWTKNFSTKYRQ
+292 NNAWTKNFVTKYRA

-320 TSIKALAQAIQMAGT
+320 TSIKVLAEAIKMAGT

-343 AMEKI
+343 ALEKI
-348 KFDAG
+348 KFDGG

-365 QLIQPMYVVS
+365 QLMQPMYVVD
-375 IKKTGNR
+375 IKKTGNK
-382 DQWDIFNVV
+382 DKWDVFNVV
-391 SEVPGKD
+391 AEVPGKD

-411 PCNMKRA
+411 PCNMKRG

>member
-1 MKSRKGITRRG
+1 MKKGVTRRG
-12 FLKAAGTTA
+12 FLKVAATTA
-21 VAAGTSGVWAP
+21 VAAGTSQIFAP

-44 GHLVPLT
+44 GHLIPLT

-57 GDYATKA
+57 GDYASKA
-64 GQLAAEEINAAGGV
+64 GKLAIEEINAAGGV
-78 LGRPIQMLSDDETNP
+78 LGRKLETIVDDETNP
-93 GVAVQKATKMIQQ
+93 GVGVQKATKMIQQ

-113 GTVSSAVALAVM
+113 GTVSSAVALAIM
-125 EVAERY
+125 DVAERY

-141 SDEIRGAKCNYYT
+141 SDEIRGSKCNYYT

-198 RRLLAEL
+198 RRLLSEL
-205 GGKEIGHDLV
+205 GGKEVGHDLV
-215 PTGTADYSS
+215 PTGATDYSS
-224 YILKV
+224 YILKI
-229 RNANPEVVF
+229 RNAKPEVVF
-238 CNVAGA
+238 VNVAGA
-244 DQTTFLKQYT
+244 DQTTFLKQYS

-275 GKDTAQG
+275 GKEAAQG
-282 VWTVIWWGDL
+282 AWTVIWWGDL
-292 DNAWTKNFSTKYRQ
+292 DNAWTKNFVSKYRA

-320 TSIKALAQAIQMAGT
+320 TSLKVLAEAIKMAGT

-343 AMEKI
+343 ALEKI
-348 KFDAG
+348 KFDGG

-365 QLIQPMYVVS
+365 QLMQPMYVVD
-375 IKKTGNR
+375 IKKTGNK
-382 DQWDIFNVV
+382 DKWDVFNVV
-391 SEVPGKD
+391 AEVPGKD
-398 ESLEVIAPTKEEN
+398 ESLESIAPTKEEN

>member
-1 MKSRKGITRRG
+1 MKKGMTRRN
-12 FLKAAGTTA
+12 FLKTASAAA
-21 VAAGTSGVWAP
+21 AAAGTSTIFAP

-57 GDYATKA
+57 GDYASKA
-64 GQLAAEEINAAGGV
+64 GKLAIEEINAAGGV
-78 LGRPIQMLSDDETNP
+78 LGRQLETIVDDETNP
-93 GVAVQKATKMIQQ
+93 GVGVQKATKMIQQ

-113 GTVSSAVALAVM
+113 GTVSSAVCLAVM
-125 EVAERY
+125 DVAERY
-131 QKIFINSGSN
+131 QKIFINTGSN

-198 RRLLAEL
+198 RRLLSEL

-224 YILKV
+224 YILKI
-229 RNANPEVVF
+229 RNAKPEVIF
-238 CNVAGA
+238 CNVAGG

-275 GKDTAQG
+275 GKETAQG

-292 DNAWTKNFSTKYRQ
+292 NNEYTKKFVAAYRQ
-306 KYGLP
+306 KYGQP

-320 TSIKALAQAIQMAGT
+320 TSIKVLAQAIQQAGT
-335 TDSKKVVE
+335 TESKKVVE
-343 AMEKI
+343 ALEKI
-348 KFDAG
+348 KFDGG
-353 KGRELYYRTYDH
+353 KGRELYYRTSDH
-365 QLIQPMYVVS
+365 QLMQPMYVVD
-375 IKKTGNR
+375 IKKTGNK
-382 DQWDIFNVV
+382 DKFDIFNIVA
-391 SEVPGKD
+391 EVPGKD

-411 PCNMKRA
+411 PCNMKRG

>member
-1 MKSRKGITRRG
+1 MKKGMTRRN
-12 FLKAAGTTA
+12 FLKTASAAA
-21 VAAGTSGVWAP
+21 AAAGTSTIFAP

-57 GDYATKA
+57 GDYASKA
-64 GQLAAEEINAAGGV
+64 GKLAIEEINAAGGV
-78 LGRPIQMLSDDETNP
+78 LGRQLETIVDDETNP
-93 GVAVQKATKMIQQ
+93 GVGVQKATKMIQQ

-113 GTVSSAVALAVM
+113 GTVSSAVALAIM
-125 EVAERY
+125 DVAERY
-131 QKIFINSGSN
+131 QKIFFNTGSN
-141 SDEIRGAKCNYYT
+141 SDEIRGGKCNYYT

-198 RRLLAEL
+198 RRLLNEL

-224 YILKV
+224 YLLKV
-229 RNANPEVVF
+229 RNAKPEVIF

-292 DNAWTKNFSTKYRQ
+292 DNPWTKNFTSKYRQ
-306 KYGLP
+306 KYGQP

-320 TSIKALAQAIQMAGT
+320 TSIKALAQAIKMAGT
-335 TDSKKVVE
+335 TESKKVIE
-343 AMEKI
+343 ALEKI
-348 KFDAG
+348 KFDGG

-365 QLIQPMYVVS
+365 QLMQPMYVVD
-375 IKKTGNR
+375 IKKTGNK
-382 DQWDIFNVV
+382 DKYDIFNVV
-391 SEVPGKD
+391 AEVPGKD

-411 PCNMKRA
+411 PCNMKRG

>member
-1 MKSRKGITRRG
+1 MKKREISRRQ
-12 FLKAAGTTA
+12 FLKTTCGLA
-21 VAAGTSGVWAP
+21 VAAGASQIFAP
-32 AILRAQQQPIKI
+32 AILKAQKQPIKV

-64 GQLAAEEINAAGGV
+64 GKLAAEEINAAGGV
-78 LGRPIQMLSDDETNP
+78 LGRPIETIVDDETNP

-113 GTVSSAVALAVM
+113 GTVSSAVCLAVM

-131 QKIFINSGSN
+131 QKVFINTGSN
-141 SDEIRGAKCNYYT
+141 SDEIRGRKCNYYT

-166 AIGRYLVKNKN
+166 AIGRYLVKSKS

-198 RRLLAEL
+198 RRLLNEL
-205 GGKEIGHDLV
+205 GVKEIGHDLI

-229 RNANPEVVF
+229 RNAKPEILF
-238 CNVAGA
+238 CNVAGG
-244 DQTTFLKQYT
+244 DQTTFLKQYS
-254 EFGLK
+254 EFGVD
-259 IDVAGGVTDT
+259 IPVAGGVTDT

-275 GKDTAQG
+275 GKEAAQG
-282 VWTVIWWGDL
+282 VWTIIWWGDL
-292 DNAWTKNFSTKYRQ
+292 DNEYTRNFSTKYRQ

-320 TSIKALAQAIQMAGT
+320 TSLKALAKAVNLAGT
-335 TDSKKVVE
+335 TDSKKVVG

-353 KGRELYYRTYDH
+353 KGRELYYRPYDH
-365 QLIQPMYVVS
+365 QLMQPMYVVS
-375 IKKTGNR
+375 IKKTGNK
-382 DQWDIFNVV
+382 DKWDIFNVV
-391 SEVPGKD
+391 GVVPSKD

-411 PCNMKRA
+411 ACDMKRP

>member
-1 MKSRKGITRRG
+1 MKKGVTRRG
-12 FLKAAGTTA
+12 FLKAAATTA
-21 VAAGTSGVWAP
+21 AAAGAIEIFAP

-44 GHLVPLT
+44 GHLIPLT

-57 GDYATKA
+57 GDYAVKA
-64 GQLAAEEINAAGGV
+64 GKLAVEEINAAGGV
-78 LGRPIQMLSDDETNP
+78 LGRQLETIADDETNP

-125 EVAERY
+125 DVSERY
-131 QKIFINSGSN
+131 QKIFFNTGSN
-141 SDEIRGAKCNYYT
+141 SDEIRGGKCNYYT
-154 FCTEASNTQYVK
+154 FSTEASNTQYVK
-166 AIGRYLVKNKN
+166 TIGRYLIKNKN

-198 RRLLAEL
+198 RRLFNEL
-205 GGKEIGHDLV
+205 GGKEIGEDLV

-224 YILKV
+224 YILKI
-229 RNANPEVVF
+229 RNAKPECIIV
-238 CNVAGA
+238 NVAGA
-244 DQTTFLKQYT
+244 DQTTFLKQYS

-259 IDVAGGVTDT
+259 IDIAGGVTDT

-275 GKDTAQG
+275 GKEAAQG

-292 DNAWTKNFSTKYRQ
+292 DNAWTKNFVSKYRA

-320 TSIKALAQAIQMAGT
+320 TSLKVLAEAIKMAGT

-343 AMEKI
+343 ALEKI
-348 KFDAG
+348 KFDGG

-365 QLIQPMYVVS
+365 QLMQPMYVVD
-375 IKKTGNR
+375 IKKTGNK
-382 DQWDIFNVV
+382 DQWDIFNVIA
-391 SEVPGKD
+391 EVPGKD
-398 ESLEVIAPTKEEN
+398 ESMETIAPTKEEN
-411 PCNMKRA
+411 PCNMKRG

>member
-1 MKSRKGITRRG
+1 MSTKGINRRG
-12 FLKAAGTTA
+12 FLKTAGAAAAAAGTA
-21 VAAGTSGVWAP
+21 QFFAP
-32 AILRAQQQPIKI
+32 AILKAQQQPIKI
-44 GHLVPLT
+44 GHLIPLT

-57 GDYATKA
+57 GDFASKA
-64 GQLAAEEINAAGGV
+64 GKLAIEEINAAGGV
-78 LGRPIQMLSDDETNP
+78 LGRQLETIVDDETNP
-93 GVAVQKATKMIQQ
+93 GVGVQKATKMIQQ

-113 GTVSSAVALAVM
+113 GTVSSAVALAIM
-125 EVAERY
+125 DVAERY
-131 QKIFINSGSN
+131 QKIFFNTGSN

-198 RRLLAEL
+198 RRLLNEL

-224 YILKV
+224 YLLKI
-229 RNANPEVVF
+229 RNAKPEVIF

-292 DNAWTKNFSTKYRQ
+292 DNAWTKNFVSKYRQ
-306 KYGLP
+306 KYGFP

-320 TSIKALAQAIQMAGT
+320 TSIKVLAEAIKMAGT
-335 TDSKKVVE
+335 TESKKVVE
-343 AMEKI
+343 ALEKV
-348 KFDAG
+348 KFDGG

-365 QLIQPMYVVS
+365 QLMQPMYVVD
-375 IKKTGNR
+375 IKKTGNK
-382 DQWDIFNVV
+382 DKWDIFNVV
-391 SEVPGKD
+391 AEVPGKD

>member
-1 MKSRKGITRRG
+1 MEKKGISRRRFIKTAG
-12 FLKAAGTTA
+12 VAAAAAGTA
-21 VAAGTSGVWAP
+21 QFFAP
-32 AILRAQQQPIKI
+32 AILKAQQQPIKI

-57 GDYATKA
+57 GDFASKA
-64 GQLAAEEINAAGGV
+64 GKLAIEEINAAGGV
-78 LGRPIQMLSDDETNP
+78 LGRQLETIVDDETNP
-93 GVAVQKATKMIQQ
+93 GVGVQKATKMIQQ

-113 GTVSSAVALAVM
+113 GTVSSAVALAIM
-125 EVAERY
+125 DVAERY
-131 QKIFINSGSN
+131 QKIFFNTGSN

-166 AIGRYLVKNKN
+166 AIGRYLVKAKN

-198 RRLLAEL
+198 RRLLNEL

-224 YILKV
+224 YLLKI
-229 RNANPEVVF
+229 RNAKPEVIF
-238 CNVAGA
+238 CNVAGS

-269 VLMWNA
+269 ILMWNA
-275 GKDTAQG
+275 GKETAQG

-292 DNAWTKNFSTKYRQ
+292 DNPWTKNFVTKYRQ
-306 KYGLP
+306 KYGFP

-320 TSIKALAQAIQMAGT
+320 TSLKVLAEAIKMAGT

-343 AMEKI
+343 ALEKV
-348 KFDAG
+348 KFDGG

-365 QLIQPMYVVS
+365 QLMQPMYVVD
-375 IKKTGNR
+375 IKKTGNK
-382 DQWDIFNVV
+382 DKWDIFNVV
-391 SEVPGKD
+391 AEVPGKD

-411 PCNMKRA
+411 PCNMKRV

>member
-1 MKSRKGITRRG
+1 MSTKGINRRG
-12 FLKAAGTTA
+12 FLKTAGAAAAAAGTA
-21 VAAGTSGVWAP
+21 QFFAP
-32 AILRAQQQPIKI
+32 AILKAQQQPIKI

-57 GDYATKA
+57 GDFASKA
-64 GQLAAEEINAAGGV
+64 GKQAIEEINAAGGV
-78 LGRPIQMLSDDETNP
+78 LGRKLETIVDDETNP
-93 GVAVQKATKMIQQ
+93 GVGVQKATKMIQQ

-113 GTVSSAVALAVM
+113 GTVSSAVALAIM
-125 EVAERY
+125 DVAERY
-131 QKIFINSGSN
+131 QKIFFNTGSN

-198 RRLLAEL
+198 RRLLNEL

-224 YILKV
+224 YLLKV
-229 RNANPEVVF
+229 RNAKPEVIF
-238 CNVAGA
+238 CNVAGG

-292 DNAWTKNFSTKYRQ
+292 NNEYTKKFVSTYRA
-306 KYGLP
+306 KYGQP

-320 TSIKALAQAIQMAGT
+320 TSIKVLAEAIKMAGT

-343 AMEKI
+343 ALEKV
-348 KFDAG
+348 KFDGG

-365 QLIQPMYVVS
+365 QLMQPMYVVD
-375 IKKTGNR
+375 IKKTGNK
-382 DQWDIFNVV
+382 DKWDIFNVV
-391 SEVPGKD
+391 GEVPGKD